1 MERIKVLVVG
11 DKDVGK
17 NSLLYYW
24 DKLRFQNK
32 DTPLYYDYSKIVD
45 VDGVDVEVK
54 LSHISGQEEYDRLR
68 TLMYTDTDVFIVVFS
83 LVCRTSFEN
92 VHTLWNQRYV
102 ISNHIHI
109 RKKHVLTARLFLA
122 LLT

>member
-1 MERIKVLVVG
+1 MVVG

-24 DKLRFQNK
+24 DKGRFQNK

-68 TLMYTDTDVFIVVFS
+68 TLMYTDTDVFIVYSPLYVE
-83 LVCRTSFEN
+83 LVLKMYILCGY
-92 VHTLWNQRYV
+92 QRYV
-102 ISNHIHI
+102 ISNHMH
-109 RKKHVLTARLFLA
+109 
-122 LLT
+122 LLL